1 MTHSKSAVMVSRAA
15 HILSLSAMLML
26 TWAFIFTVL

>member
-1 MTHSKSAVMVSRAA
+1 MTHGKRAVLVSRAA
-15 HILSLSAMLML
+15 HIVTLSALMML

>member
-1 MTHSKSAVMVSRAA
+1 MTHSKRAILVSRAA
-15 HILSLSAMLML
+15 HVSMLSAMLML